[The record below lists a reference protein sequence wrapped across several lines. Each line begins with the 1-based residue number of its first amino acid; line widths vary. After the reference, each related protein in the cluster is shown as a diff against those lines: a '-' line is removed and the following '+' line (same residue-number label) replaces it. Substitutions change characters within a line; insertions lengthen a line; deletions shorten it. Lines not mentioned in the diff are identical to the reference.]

1 MILRHRRH
9 STPGSSRHGF
19 TLIELLVVIAIIAIL
34 AGMLLPALSKAK
46 QKATGIACVNNCKQL
61 ITAALVYATDFQDY
75 LPPNGEG
82 DANVNLTNPPPN
94 FVPKLWVEGREG
106 SNLMEGSAN
115 GLINERVS
123 LIAPYLKAKGS
134 FKCPGDVYTHV
145 IDGQKRRNP
154 RSYGMNAFVAWS
166 GDTYNGQGEART
178 WLVPRKAGDVVAPS
192 DIFVFGEIHPQ
203 SVCRPFFGV
212 NMTGNNGVYHVPGNY
227 HARVSNFAFADGH
240 AEGHKWVDGRFN
252 TPPFKGDF
260 HSVHGG
266 VPGTTSRLDNQ
277 WLREHTTRKK

>member
-1 MILRHRRH
+1 MRVQPR
-9 STPGSSRHGF
+9 SRHFAPSRRGF

-46 QKATGIACVNNCKQL
+46 QKATGIACLNNTKQL
-61 ITAALVYATDFQDY
+61 MTAALVYATDFRDF

-82 DANVNLTNPPPN
+82 DANVNLTNPPAS
-94 FVPKLWVEGREG
+94 FVPELWVEGREG

-134 FKCPGDVYTHV
+134 FKCPGDVYIHNV
-145 IDGQKRRNP
+145 NGQKRRNP
-154 RSYGMNAFVAWS
+154 RSYGMNAFVAWT
-166 GDTYNGQGEART
+166 GDTYNGQGDSRV
-178 WLVPRKAGDVVAPS
+178 WLVPKKSSEFVSPS

-212 NMTGNNGVYHVPGNY
+212 NMTGNSGVYHVPGNY
-227 HARVSNFAFADGH
+227 HGRNSSFSFADGH
-240 AEGHKWVDGRFN
+240 AEVHKWVDGRFN
-252 TPPFKGDF
+252 NPPYKGDY
-260 HSVHGG
+260 HSVHSG
-266 VPGTTSRLDNQ
+266 VPNTNGRQDTQ

>member
-1 MILRHRRH
+1 MHRHRQ
-9 STPGSSRHGF
+9 SQIFSRAPRGF

-46 QKATGIACVNNCKQL
+46 QKATSIACLNNTKQL
-61 ITAALVYATDFQDY
+61 ITASLVYATDFRDY

-82 DANVNLTNPPPN
+82 NANVNLTNPPAS
-94 FVPKLWVEGREG
+94 FVPELWVEGREG

-134 FKCPGDVYTHV
+134 FKCPGDVYVHT
-145 IDGQKRRNP
+145 IDGTKRRNP
-154 RSYGMNAFVAWS
+154 RSYGMNAFVAWT
-166 GDTYNGQGEART
+166 GATYNGQGDSRL
-178 WLVPRKAGDVVAPS
+178 WSVPKKSGEVTAPS

-212 NMTGNNGVYHVPGNY
+212 NMTGNSGLYHVPGNY
-227 HARVSNFAFADGH
+227 HGRISNFAFADGH
-240 AEGHKWVDGRFN
+240 SEGHKWVDGRFN
-252 TPPFKGDF
+252 NPAYKQDY
-260 HSVHGG
+260 HAVHTG
-266 VPGTTSRLDNQ
+266 VPGTNGRLDTQ
-277 WLREHTTRKK
+277 WLREHTTRRK